1 MKTFISEN
9 LQSLE
14 SKRHRLQNEIASLA
28 DMRQGSLM
36 KIKRRC
42 GKSNCH
48 CTREG
53 DPGHRPTLILTR
65 RDRGKTVT
73 RSIPAPK
80 EEATREQLEVFQRYQ
95 ELVRELVDVSIQI
108 CDLKLK
114 SPDELSSDTVKKN
127 S

>member
-48 CTREG
+48 CAREG
-53 DPGHRPTLILTR
+53 DPGHRPVLILTR

-73 RSIPAPK
+73 RSIPAHK

-95 ELVRELVDVSIQI
+95 DLVRELVDVSIQI